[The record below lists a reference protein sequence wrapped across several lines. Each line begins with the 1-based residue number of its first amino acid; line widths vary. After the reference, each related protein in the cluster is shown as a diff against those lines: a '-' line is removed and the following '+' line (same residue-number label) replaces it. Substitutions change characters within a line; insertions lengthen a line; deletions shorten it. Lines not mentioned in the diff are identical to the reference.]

1 MVCCYDSVTVAEDK
15 HELPNDEEEEL
26 LSEAT
31 PPTLEEVLGQLGLSQ
46 FLELFL
52 KEHIDLDSLVRN
64 ASRMTGSCHLLQL
77 EMSCSKQ
84 K

>member
-1 MVCCYDSVTVAEDK
+1 MVCCYGSVTVAEDK

-31 PPTLEEVLGQLGLSQ
+31 PPSLEEVLSQLGLSQ

-52 KEHIDLDSLVRN
+52 KEHIDLDSLVRD
-64 ASRMTGSCHLLQL
+64 ASWNDR
-77 EMSCSKQ
+77 
-84 K
+84 

>member
-15 HELPNDEEEEL
+15 RELPNDEEEEL

-31 PPTLEEVLGQLGLSQ
+31 PPTLEEVLSQLALSQ

-52 KEHIDLDSLVRN
+52 KEHIDLDSLVRK
-64 ASRMTGSCHLLQL
+64 ASRMTD
-77 EMSCSKQ
+77 K
-84 K
+84 